1 MAVTIEKDTTQFMVS
16 SFPKCVFGLCVLFL
30 LIFWSAVLLVEQ
42 AKQLK
47 AVDYFIFS
55 SICLIGMIIQK
66 HKKLSLNKQNNQ
78 AILVVKSILGTKEQ
92 RFSLTDIESV
102 EMVYGRGQ
110 YARGGAIYL
119 VIDGQKQAI
128 VDSDICFGNVERNIR
143 VKEEISQ
150 WL

>member
-1 MAVTIEKDTTQFMVS
+1 MAVKLRKDSKTLVVT
-16 SFPKCVFGLCVLFL
+16 SFPKCVFGLGVLFL
-30 LIFWSAVLLVEQ
+30 LIFWSAALFSEQ
-42 AKQLK
+42 DLK
-47 AVDYFIFS
+47 VVDYLIFT
-55 SICLIGMIIQK
+55 SICLVVMAIQK
-66 HKKLSLNKQNNQ
+66 HKVLSLDKQTNR
-78 AILVVKSILGTKEQ
+78 ALLVVKSILGTKENS
-92 RFSLTDIESV
+92 FSLADIKSV

-119 VIDGQKQAI
+119 VVNDQRQAI